1 MAPSFGVSDIATMA
15 PLRTR
20 VIRPGST
27 MSVSLLFV
35 TTRALAALFVTVTR
49 EVSFE
54 APLSL
59 ELTETNSP
67 AVVST

>member
-1 MAPSFGVSDIATMA
+1 MT

-20 VIRPGST
+20 VMRPGST
-27 MSVSLLFV
+27 MSVSLLLV
-35 TTRALAALFVTVTR
+35 TTRALAALLVTVTR
-49 EVSFE
+49 EVSLD

-59 ELTETNSP
+59 ELIETSSP